1 MYKKFIYFIV
11 LIVFSSHM
19 WAGTARGKITSIIV
33 RDSDGLVYVNVEGR
47 ANKPDCAVGNYMII
61 KNENSATG
69 KRQLALLLMA
79 QAANKVISVTGY
91 GTCTRWPDGEDI
103 NYILVEK

>member
-91 GTCTRWPDGEDI
+91 GTCSRWPDGEDI
-103 NYILVEK
+103 NYIIVEK